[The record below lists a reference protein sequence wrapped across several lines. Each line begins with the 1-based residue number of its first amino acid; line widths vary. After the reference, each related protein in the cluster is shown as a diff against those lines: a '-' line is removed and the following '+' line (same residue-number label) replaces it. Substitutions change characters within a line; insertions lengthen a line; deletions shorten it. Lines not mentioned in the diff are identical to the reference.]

1 MLSKGYSGLRPVIV
15 QTLVEMINK
24 GVTPVMCQK
33 GSVGASGDLSPL
45 GQGALV
51 LMGEGE
57 AFYEGD
63 KMKGKDA
70 MDRAGI
76 STVVYEVTDGL
87 ATINGSNP
95 VSWHGMSA
103 DS

>member
-1 MLSKGYSGLRPVIV
+1 MGRSVEVDDARAAWLTRINVLSKGYSGLRPVIV

-76 STVVYEVTDGL
+76 STVVYE
-87 ATINGSNP
+87 A
-95 VSWHGMSA
+95 
-103 DS
+103 